1 MIDLKNTQPF
11 ESPIYVTRASVCSLD
26 SYCQYLTNVW
36 ESGIFTHNGPKV
48 QLLEKKVDEYLGT
61 DTTVAVTNGT
71 IAMQIALRALDITDG
86 EVITTPFS
94 WIATCSAILWEKCV
108 PVFVDADPNTFNI
121 DPEKIERVITK
132 HTKAILAVHVFSN
145 PCAVEKIEEI
155 AQKYELKVIYDG
167 AHAFGVKYKNKS
179 IFEWGDISTTSFHAT
194 KLFNTGE
201 GGAVFAKGELKERVK
216 SMRFFGHD
224 PHKQII
230 DIGCNGKMTEV
241 HACLGLANLPLTDSV
256 IEKRK
261 AISNTYKK
269 ILGDSVQFQRFVPNS
284 YNYSYMPIL
293 LKTPEACL
301 RIVETLRHFNVF
313 PRRYFYPSLNTIS
326 SVKQYTPCPISE
338 NLSSRILC
346 LPSYNNLSLEDV
358 QKIANLILAILHDK
372 G

>member
-1 MIDLKNTQPF
+1 MIHLKNAQPF
-11 ESPIYVTRASVCSLD
+11 DYPIYVTRASVCSLD
-26 SYCQYLTNVW
+26 SYVQHLTNVW

-94 WIATCSAILWEKCV
+94 WIATCSAILWERCV
-108 PVFVDADPNTFNI
+108 PVFVDADPNTLNI
-121 DPEKIERVITK
+121 DPAKIEKAITK
-132 HTKAILAVHVFSN
+132 NTKAILAVHVFSN
-145 PCAVEKIEEI
+145 PCAVEEIEMI
-155 AQKYELKVIYDG
+155 AQKYEIKVIYDG
-167 AHAFGVKYKNKS
+167 AHAFGVKYRNKS
-179 IFEWGDISTTSFHAT
+179 IFDWGDISTTSFHAT

-201 GGAVFAKGELKERVK
+201 GGAIFAKGELKERVK

-224 PHKQII
+224 PSKKII

-256 IEKRK
+256 IQKRRY
-261 AISNTYKK
+261 IYDIYQE
-269 ILGDSVQFQRFVPNS
+269 ILDNNVDFQRFSPDS

-293 LKTPEACL
+293 LKTQEACL
-301 RIVETLRHFNVF
+301 HVVKALKNFNVF
-313 PRRYFYPSLNTIS
+313 PRRYFYPSLNQMS
-326 SVKQYTPCPISE
+326 AVKQYTPCPISE

-346 LPSYNNLSLEDV
+346 LPSYNDLNLEDV
-358 QKIANLILAILHDK
+358 KKIANLILEILRS
-372 G
+372 